1 MCIIILSIVITMKYN
16 VCQYI
21 IKRFIIILFLH
32 LVKNFSNYNINFC
45 VTFVTCV
52 IYAKIFH

>member
-1 MCIIILSIVITMKYN
+1 MCIIILSITMKYN

>member
-1 MCIIILSIVITMKYN
+1 MCIIILSITMKYN

-45 VTFVTCV
+45 VTFVMCV